1 MNNELNELVT
11 ELGKLVNGNLDI
23 VLQSEKLES
32 LYKKWKWK
40 LDKVFKYPFHKNE
53 KYWLVDE
60 KGEVKG
66 LKWDT
71 DSFDQPR
78 YNQGHIL
85 KTKQEAERERD
96 KRALLTRFREFRDEC
111 NGDWKPI
118 FKMDSE
124 PAYKCDYKNAYI
136 ISFHAG
142 KLESECAPRI
152 EQFYLFGYFKNYE
165 DCNTAIELF
174 GDEIKRLFVEV
185 E

>member
-11 ELGKLVNGNLDI
+11 ELGKIVDDNLCI
-23 VLQSEKLES
+23 VSQTEKLES

-40 LDKVFKYPFHKNE
+40 VDKAFKYPFHKNE

-111 NGDWKPI
+111 NADWKPI

-174 GDEIKRLFVEV
+174 GDEIKRLWVE